1 MKINNVTSTVAKP
14 AFLTHAGIKMILLF
28 ITREICAVCPH
39 MFQIK
44 LHISVFLALRWGKIH
59 IMRYEPRLKP
69 LFGELRGVFH
79 KHWHVRCGK
88 LMHLKTQAL
97 RKWFPM
103 LEWNLGFVLQK
114 NWKLSEFWESKQSC
128 HTTNSCSLGSPYMLC
143 VCGALRNAYQF
154 IHAACSGKTFKT
166 RLYKFKSTQKSQKT
180 RNARILIRKVNNVS
194 SFLQIINCNLVF
206 LVMKM
211 KFWNENDHICKLTSL
226 ETVELF
232 TPDKMPMVF

>member
-1 MKINNVTSTVAKP
+1 MKTNNVTSTAAKP
-14 AFLTHAGIKMILLF
+14 AFLTHVGIKMILLF

-59 IMRYEPRLKP
+59 IMRYELRLQP

-79 KHWHVRCGK
+79 KHRHVRCGK

-103 LEWNLGFVLQK
+103 LEWNVGFVLQK
-114 NWKLSEFWESKQSC
+114 NWKLSEFWESKQPC
-128 HTTNSCSLGSPYMLC
+128 HTSSSCSPGSPYMLC
-143 VCGALRNAYQF
+143 VWNAYQF
-154 IHAACSGKTFKT
+154 IHAACSGKLFKT
-166 RLYKFKSTQKSQKT
+166 LLYKYKSTHKSQET

-194 SFLQIINCNLVF
+194 SFLQVINGNLVF
-206 LVMKM
+206 LVI
-211 KFWNENDHICKLTSL
+211 ICAFDLFNVGKKLKTIIFANS
-226 ETVELF
+226 
-232 TPDKMPMVF
+232 PR